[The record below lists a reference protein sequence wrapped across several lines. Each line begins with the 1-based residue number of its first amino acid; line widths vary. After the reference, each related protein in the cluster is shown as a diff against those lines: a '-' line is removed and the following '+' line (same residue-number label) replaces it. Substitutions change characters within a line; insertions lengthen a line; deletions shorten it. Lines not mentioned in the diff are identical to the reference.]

1 MVHGTTGWEDSKKD
15 WIDIIGNLYFIA
27 SITIKRASMCI
38 DLLFSTPREVY
49 VNESHALF
57 VRQSLILTAGI
68 VIEIM
73 ISYYLNT

>member
-1 MVHGTTGWEDSKKD
+1 
-15 WIDIIGNLYFIA
+15 
-27 SITIKRASMCI
+27 MCI

-73 ISYYLNT
+73 ISYSLHI